1 MINTVLIDDTLNK
14 NMTKFQ
20 TELKMHINQRLFE
33 KKIIT
38 EDMYASCKEQ
48 LLKRVCAQHAFF
60 VNTDIF
66 YNGDD
71 GMDWLN
77 NL

>member
-1 MINTVLIDDTLNK
+1 MTNTVLIDDALNK

-48 LLKRVCAQHAFF
+48 LLRRVCA
-60 VNTDIF
+60 
-66 YNGDD
+66 
-71 GMDWLN
+71 
-77 NL
+77 